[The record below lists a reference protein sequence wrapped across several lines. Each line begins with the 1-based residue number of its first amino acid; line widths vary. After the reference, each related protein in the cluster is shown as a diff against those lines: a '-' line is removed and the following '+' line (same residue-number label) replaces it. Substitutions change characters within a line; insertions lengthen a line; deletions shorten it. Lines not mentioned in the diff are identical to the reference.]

1 MLSLEDNER
10 LCRVGPGTPMGEMM
24 RRYWQ
29 PALLSWEL
37 KESDGVPVRVRLLGE
52 DLIAFRDTE
61 GRIGLVDAYCP
72 HRRAPMFYGRNEEC
86 GLRCVYHGWKF
97 NVDGRCVDVPA
108 LPPGNP
114 FVEKVRIKSYSTYE
128 KGGVIFAYMGPPERK
143 PPFPDYEWMR
153 APDTHR
159 FVSKNYQASNYLQA
173 LEGGLDTSHSS
184 FLHNNVLGNRNT
196 MRNLDPSPQIEV
208 YPTRYGYSYVSTRKI
223 SDEDRYIRIYHY
235 VMPFQQMRGDVTG
248 DGGQRSKVPKI
259 DGHFWVPIDDHQTY
273 VWNWMYGVDESA
285 EITSEFAERDEKRA
299 GRGKDD
305 FIPGTFKLKSNPSND
320 HMIDRNLQKT
330 KTYTGIV
337 GVGTQDMAVQESMEP
352 IVDRSQENLI
362 WTDRAIMAMR
372 KMMLEATYAVARGED
387 PPGVDPADH
396 SGIRPY
402 DTVIKAGAD
411 WRTEL
416 AAELAPKW

>member
-1 MLSLEDNER
+1 MLSREDNER

-37 KESDGVPVRVRLLGE
+37 KDNDGVPVRVRLLGE

-97 NVDGRCVDVPA
+97 AVDGRCVDVPA
-108 LPPGNP
+108 LPPNNP
-114 FVEKVRIKSYSTYE
+114 FIDKVRIKSYPTYE
-128 KGGVIFAYMGPPERK
+128 KAGVIFAYMGPPDRK

-196 MRNLDPSPQIEV
+196 MRNLDPSPQIDV

-223 SDEDRYIRIYHY
+223 SEEDRYIRIYHY

-259 DGHFWVPIDDHQTY
+259 DGHFWVPIDDHQTH
-273 VWNWMYGVDESA
+273 VWNWMYGADETA
-285 EITSEFAERDEKRA
+285 EITSEFAEKDEKRA

-372 KMMLEATYAVARGED
+372 KMMLEATRAVERGED

-396 SGIRPY
+396 AGIRPY
-402 DTVIKAGAD
+402 DTVIKAGVD
-411 WRTEL
+411 WRKEL
-416 AAELAPKW
+416 AAELTPRW